1 MSSTKRTLV
10 VKGLPQDIYDDV
22 IRPFAQQ
29 RQASP
34 LVITLLTAY
43 RDNEEVRRII
53 NVMLGYEEDFERA
66 QLQTA
71 LDEAQQE
78 NERLQF
84 MIDSLTIRTQQGMNY
99 FEQVAPV
106 QPQVVVQAPQPQP
119 EQSDRI
125 DKLESLVQD
134 LLRTQQKP
142 QEPQKVQVETAGSDE
157 VSEASPWAFPT
168 GDNEDDFAPRIDDT
182 PALPTVEDPEPEPE
196 PVEEPVDTANAVTFF
211 SNLIS

>member
-1 MSSTKRTLV
+1 MSSTNKRTLV

-22 IRPFAQQ
+22 IHPFAQQ

-43 RDNEEVRRII
+43 RDNEEVRRIV

-84 MIDSLTIRTQQGMNY
+84 MLDSLTMRTQQGMSY
-99 FEQVAPV
+99 FEQVAPA
-106 QPQVVVQAPQPQP
+106 QSQVVVQAPQPQP

-142 QEPQKVQVETAGSDE
+142 SEPQQVQVETTGSDE
-157 VSEASPWAFPT
+157 ERPWAFPT
-168 GDNEDDFAPRIDDT
+168 GDNEDDFAPRTDDT
-182 PALPTVEDPEPEPE
+182 PALPAVDDPEPAP
-196 PVEEPVDTANAVTFF
+196 EPVDTANAVTFF
-211 SNLIS
+211 GNLMN

>member
-1 MSSTKRTLV
+1 MSSTKHTLV

-53 NVMLGYEEDFERA
+53 DVMLGYEEDFERA

-84 MIDSLTIRTQQGMNY
+84 MLDSLTMRTQRGMSY

-106 QPQVVVQAPQPQP
+106 QPQVVVQAPPAQP
-119 EQSDRI
+119 EQDDRI
-125 DKLESLVQD
+125 EKLESLVQD

-142 QEPQKVQVETAGSDE
+142 QEPQQVQVETSGSDDT
-157 VSEASPWAFPT
+157 SPWVFPT
-168 GDNEDDFAPRIDDT
+168 GDNEDDFAPRTDDT
-182 PALPTVEDPEPEPE
+182 PTLPTADDLEPAPE
-196 PVEEPVDTANAVTFF
+196 PVNTENAVTLFG
-211 SNLIS
+211 NMMR

>member
-1 MSSTKRTLV
+1 MSSNKHTLV
-10 VKGLPQDIYDDV
+10 VKGLPEDIYDDV

-43 RDNEEVRRII
+43 RDNEEVRRIVD
-53 NVMLGYEEDFERA
+53 VMLGYEEDFERA

-84 MIDSLTIRTQQGMNY
+84 MLDSLTMRTQQGISY

-106 QPQVVVQAPQPQP
+106 QPQVVVQAPPAQP
-119 EQSDRI
+119 EQNELI
-125 DKLESLVQD
+125 GKLESLVQD

-142 QEPQKVQVETAGSDE
+142 QEPQQVQVETSGSDE
-157 VSEASPWAFPT
+157 TSPWVFPT
-168 GDNEDDFAPRIDDT
+168 GDNEDDFAPRTDDT
-182 PALPTVEDPEPEPE
+182 PALPTVEDPEPAPE
-196 PVEEPVDTANAVTFF
+196 PVNTENAVTFF
-211 SNLIS
+211 GNMMR

>member
-1 MSSTKRTLV
+1 MSSNKKHTLV
-10 VKGLPQDIYDDV
+10 VKGLPQDIYDDL

-53 NVMLGYEEDFERA
+53 DVMLGYEEDFERA

-84 MIDSLTIRTQQGMNY
+84 MLDSLI
-99 FEQVAPV
+99 
-106 QPQVVVQAPQPQP
+106 
-119 EQSDRI
+119 
-125 DKLESLVQD
+125 QD

-142 QEPQKVQVETAGSDE
+142 QEPQQVQVETSGSDDT
-157 VSEASPWAFPT
+157 SPWVFPT
-168 GDNEDDFAPRIDDT
+168 GDNEDDFAPRTDDT
-182 PALPTVEDPEPEPE
+182 HMLPTVEDPEPAP
-196 PVEEPVDTANAVTFF
+196 EPVDTANAETFF
-211 SNLIS
+211 GNLIG

>member
-1 MSSTKRTLV
+1 MSSDKKYTLV
-10 VKGLPQDIYDDV
+10 AKGLPEDIYDDV
-22 IRPFAQQ
+22 IRPFTKE
-29 RQASP
+29 RKASS
-34 LVITLLTAY
+34 LVSALLAAY
-43 RDNEEVRRII
+43 RDNDEVRRVV

-84 MIDSLTIRTQQGMNY
+84 MLDSLTMRTQQGLSY
-99 FEQVAPV
+99 FEQVAPA

-125 DKLESLVQD
+125 DKLESLIQD

-142 QEPQKVQVETAGSDE
+142 SEPQQVQVETTGSDE
-157 VSEASPWAFPT
+157 ESPWAFPT
-168 GDNEDDFAPRIDDT
+168 GDNEDDFAPRTDDT
-182 PALPTVEDPEPEPE
+182 PALPTADDPEPAP
-196 PVEEPVDTANAVTFF
+196 EPVDTANAVTFF
-211 SNLIS
+211 GNLMN

>member
-1 MSSTKRTLV
+1 MSSDKKYTLV
-10 VKGLPQDIYDDV
+10 VKGLPEDIYDDV
-22 IRPFAQQ
+22 IRPFTKE
-29 RQASP
+29 RKASS
-34 LVITLLTAY
+34 LVSALLAAY
-43 RDNEEVRRII
+43 RDNDEVRRVV

-84 MIDSLTIRTQQGMNY
+84 MLDSLTMRTQQGLSY
-99 FEQVAPV
+99 FEQVAPA

-125 DKLESLVQD
+125 DKLESLIQD

-142 QEPQKVQVETAGSDE
+142 QEPQQVQVETTGSDE
-157 VSEASPWAFPT
+157 ESPWAFPT
-168 GDNEDDFAPRIDDT
+168 GDNEDDFAPRTDDT
-182 PALPTVEDPEPEPE
+182 PALPAVDDPEPAP
-196 PVEEPVDTANAVTFF
+196 EPVDTANAVTFF
-211 SNLIS
+211 GNLMN

>member
-1 MSSTKRTLV
+1 MSSDKKYTLV
-10 VKGLPQDIYDDV
+10 VKGLPEDIYDDV
-22 IRPFAQQ
+22 IRPFTKE
-29 RQASP
+29 RKASS
-34 LVITLLTAY
+34 LVSALLAAY
-43 RDNEEVRRII
+43 RDNDEVRRVV

-84 MIDSLTIRTQQGMNY
+84 MLDSLTMRTQQGLSY
-99 FEQVAPV
+99 FEQVAPA

-125 DKLESLVQD
+125 DKLESLIQD

-142 QEPQKVQVETAGSDE
+142 SEPQQVQVETTGSDE
-157 VSEASPWAFPT
+157 ESPWAFPT
-168 GDNEDDFAPRIDDT
+168 GDNEDDFAPRTDDT
-182 PALPTVEDPEPEPE
+182 PALPTADDPEPAP
-196 PVEEPVDTANAVTFF
+196 EPVDTANAVTFF
-211 SNLIS
+211 GNLMN

>member
-1 MSSTKRTLV
+1 MSSTNKRTLV

-22 IRPFAQQ
+22 IRPFTKE
-29 RQASP
+29 RKASS
-34 LVITLLTAY
+34 LVSALLAAY
-43 RDNEEVRRII
+43 RDNDEVRRVV

-84 MIDSLTIRTQQGMNY
+84 MLDSLTMRTQQGLSY
-99 FEQVAPV
+99 FEQVAPA
-106 QPQVVVQAPQPQP
+106 QPQVVVQAPPAQP
-119 EQSDRI
+119 EQNDRI

-142 QEPQKVQVETAGSDE
+142 SEPQQVQVETTGSDE
-157 VSEASPWAFPT
+157 ESQWAFPT
-168 GDNEDDFAPRIDDT
+168 GDNEDDFAPRTDDT
-182 PALPTVEDPEPEPE
+182 PVLPAVDDPEPAP
-196 PVEEPVDTANAVTFF
+196 EPVDTANAVTFF
-211 SNLIS
+211 GNLMN

>member
-1 MSSTKRTLV
+1 MSSTNKRTLV

-22 IRPFAQQ
+22 IHPFAQQ

-43 RDNEEVRRII
+43 RDNDEVRRVV
-53 NVMLGYEEDFERA
+53 NMMLGYEEDFERA

-84 MIDSLTIRTQQGMNY
+84 MLDSLTMRTQQGLSY
-99 FEQVAPV
+99 FEQVAPA

-119 EQSDRI
+119 EQNDRI

-142 QEPQKVQVETAGSDE
+142 SEPQQVQVETTGSDE
-157 VSEASPWAFPT
+157 ESPWAFPT
-168 GDNEDDFAPRIDDT
+168 GDNEDDFAPRTDDT
-182 PALPTVEDPEPEPE
+182 PALPAVDDPEPAP
-196 PVEEPVDTANAVTFF
+196 EPVDTANAVTFF
-211 SNLIS
+211 GNLMN

>member
-1 MSSTKRTLV
+1 MSSNKKHTLV

-53 NVMLGYEEDFERA
+53 DVMLGYEEDFERA

-84 MIDSLTIRTQQGMNY
+84 MLDSLTMRTQQGMSY

-106 QPQVVVQAPQPQP
+106 QPQVVVQAPQAQP
-119 EQSDRI
+119 EQNDRM
-125 DKLESLVQD
+125 DELESLVRE

-142 QEPQKVQVETAGSDE
+142 QEPQQVQVETTGSNA
-157 VSEASPWAFPT
+157 VSPWVFPT
-168 GDNEDDFAPRIDDT
+168 GDNEDDFTPRIDDT
-182 PALPTVEDPEPEPE
+182 PSPHRADEPEPEPE
-196 PVEEPVDTANAVTFF
+196 PEDTANADTFF
-211 SNLIS
+211 SNIFG

>member
-1 MSSTKRTLV
+1 MSSTKHTLV

-43 RDNEEVRRII
+43 RDSEEVRRII
-53 NVMLGYEEDFERA
+53 DVMLGYEEDFERA

-84 MIDSLTIRTQQGMNY
+84 MLDSLTMRTQQGMRY

-106 QPQVVVQAPQPQP
+106 QPQVVVQAPPAQP
-119 EQSDRI
+119 EQDDRI
-125 DKLESLVQD
+125 EKLESLVQD

-142 QEPQKVQVETAGSDE
+142 QEPQQVQVETSGSDNT
-157 VSEASPWAFPT
+157 SPWVFPT
-168 GDNEDDFAPRIDDT
+168 GDNEDDFAPRTDDT
-182 PALPTVEDPEPEPE
+182 PTLPTADDLEPAPE
-196 PVEEPVDTANAVTFF
+196 PVNTENAVTLFG
-211 SNLIS
+211 NMMR

>member
-1 MSSTKRTLV
+1 MSSTSKRTLV

-22 IRPFAQQ
+22 IHPFAQQ

-34 LVITLLTAY
+34 LVIALLTAY
-43 RDNEEVRRII
+43 RDNDEVRRIA

-84 MIDSLTIRTQQGMNY
+84 MLDSLTMRTQQGMSY
-99 FEQVAPV
+99 FEQVAPA

-142 QEPQKVQVETAGSDE
+142 QEPQQVQVETTGSDE
-157 VSEASPWAFPT
+157 ESPWAFPT
-168 GDNEDDFAPRIDDT
+168 GDNEDDFAPRTDDT
-182 PALPTVEDPEPEPE
+182 PALPAVDDPEPAP
-196 PVEEPVDTANAVTFF
+196 EPVDTANAVTFF
-211 SNLIS
+211 GNLLN

>member
-1 MSSTKRTLV
+1 MSSSKHTLV
-10 VKGLPQDIYDDV
+10 VKGLPEDIYDDV

-43 RDNEEVRRII
+43 RDNEEVRRIVD
-53 NVMLGYEEDFERA
+53 VMLGYEEDFERA

-84 MIDSLTIRTQQGMNY
+84 MLDSLTMRTRQGMSY
-99 FEQVAPV
+99 FEKVAPV
-106 QPQVVVQAPQPQP
+106 QPQVVVQAPQVQP
-119 EQSDRI
+119 EQNDRI
-125 DKLESLVQD
+125 DKIESLIQD

-142 QEPQKVQVETAGSDE
+142 QEPQQVQVETTGSDE
-157 VSEASPWAFPT
+157 VSPWVFPT

-182 PALPTVEDPEPEPE
+182 PARPTMEDAEPTP
-196 PVEEPVDTANAVTFF
+196 EPVDTANAETFF
-211 SNLIS
+211 GNLIG

>member
-1 MSSTKRTLV
+1 MSSTNKRTLV

-22 IRPFAQQ
+22 IHPFAQQ

-43 RDNEEVRRII
+43 RDNDEVRRII

-84 MIDSLTIRTQQGMNY
+84 MLDSLTMRTQQGLSY
-99 FEQVAPV
+99 FEQVAPA

-142 QEPQKVQVETAGSDE
+142 SEPQQVQVETTGSDE
-157 VSEASPWAFPT
+157 ESPWAFPT
-168 GDNEDDFAPRIDDT
+168 GDNEDNFAPRTDDT
-182 PALPTVEDPEPEPE
+182 PALPAVDDPEPAP
-196 PVEEPVDTANAVTFF
+196 EPVDTANAVTFF
-211 SNLIS
+211 GNLMN

>member
-1 MSSTKRTLV
+1 MSSSKHTLV
-10 VKGLPQDIYDDV
+10 VKGLPEDIYDDV

-43 RDNEEVRRII
+43 RDNEEVRRIVD
-53 NVMLGYEEDFERA
+53 VMLGYEEDFERA

-84 MIDSLTIRTQQGMNY
+84 MLDSLTMRTQQGMSY
-99 FEQVAPV
+99 FEKVAPV
-106 QPQVVVQAPQPQP
+106 QPQVVVQAPQVQP
-119 EQSDRI
+119 EQNDRI
-125 DKLESLVQD
+125 DKLESLIQD

-142 QEPQKVQVETAGSDE
+142 QEPQQVQVETIGSD
-157 VSEASPWAFPT
+157 EASPWVFPT

-182 PALPTVEDPEPEPE
+182 PERPTMEDAEPTP
-196 PVEEPVDTANAVTFF
+196 EPVDTANAETFF
-211 SNLIS
+211 GNLIG

>member
-1 MSSTKRTLV
+1 MSSNKKHTLV

-53 NVMLGYEEDFERA
+53 DVMLGYEEDFERA

-84 MIDSLTIRTQQGMNY
+84 MLDSLTMRTQQGMRY
-99 FEQVAPV
+99 FEQVAPA
-106 QPQVVVQAPQPQP
+106 QPQVIVQAPPAQP
-119 EQSDRI
+119 EQNDRI
-125 DKLESLVQD
+125 DKLESLIQD

-142 QEPQKVQVETAGSDE
+142 QEPQQVQVETSGSDDT
-157 VSEASPWAFPT
+157 SPWVFPT
-168 GDNEDDFAPRIDDT
+168 GDNEDDFAPRTDDT
-182 PALPTVEDPEPEPE
+182 HMLPTVGDPEPAP
-196 PVEEPVDTANAVTFF
+196 EPVDTANAETFF
-211 SNLIS
+211 GNLIG

>member
-1 MSSTKRTLV
+1 MSLNKHTLV

-43 RDNEEVRRII
+43 RDNEEVRRIVD
-53 NVMLGYEEDFERA
+53 VMLGYEEDFERA

-84 MIDSLTIRTQQGMNY
+84 MLDSLTMRTQQGMSY
-99 FEQVAPV
+99 FEKVAPV
-106 QPQVVVQAPQPQP
+106 QPQVVVQAPQVQP
-119 EQSDRI
+119 EQNDRI
-125 DKLESLVQD
+125 DKLESLIQD

-142 QEPQKVQVETAGSDE
+142 QEPQQVQVETTGSD
-157 VSEASPWAFPT
+157 EASPWVFPT

-182 PALPTVEDPEPEPE
+182 PARPTMEDAEPTP
-196 PVEEPVDTANAVTFF
+196 EPVDTANAETFF
-211 SNLIS
+211 GNLIG

>member
-10 VKGLPQDIYDDV
+10 VKGLPEDIYDDV

-43 RDNEEVRRII
+43 RDNEEVRRIV

-84 MIDSLTIRTQQGMNY
+84 MLDSLTMRTQQGMSY

-106 QPQVVVQAPQPQP
+106 QPQVVVQAPQVEPKKD
-119 EQSDRI
+119 DRM
-125 DKLESLVQD
+125 DELESLVRE

-142 QEPQKVQVETAGSDE
+142 QEPQQVQVETTGSDE
-157 VSEASPWAFPT
+157 VSPWVFPT

-182 PALPTVEDPEPEPE
+182 PTLPTVEDPEPAP
-196 PVEEPVDTANAVTFF
+196 EPVDTANAVTLFG
-211 SNLIS
+211 NMMR

>member
-22 IRPFAQQ
+22 IHPFAQQ

-43 RDNEEVRRII
+43 RDNEEVRRIV

-71 LDEAQQE
+71 LDEAHQE

-84 MIDSLTIRTQQGMNY
+84 MLDSLTMRTQQGMNY
-99 FEQVAPV
+99 FDQVAPV
-106 QPQVVVQAPQPQP
+106 QPQVVVQAPQP
-119 EQSDRI
+119 EQNDRI

-142 QEPQKVQVETAGSDE
+142 QEPQQVQVETTGSDE
-157 VSEASPWAFPT
+157 VGEASPWAFLT
-168 GDNEDDFAPRIDDT
+168 GDNEDDFEPRTDDT

-196 PVEEPVDTANAVTFF
+196 PVDTANAVTFF

>member
-1 MSSTKRTLV
+1 MSSNKKHTLV

-53 NVMLGYEEDFERA
+53 DVMLGYEEDFERA

-84 MIDSLTIRTQQGMNY
+84 MLDSLTMRTQQGTSY

-106 QPQVVVQAPQPQP
+106 QPQVVVQAPQVEPKKD
-119 EQSDRI
+119 DRM
-125 DKLESLVQD
+125 DELESLVRE

-142 QEPQKVQVETAGSDE
+142 QEPQQVQVETTGSNA
-157 VSEASPWAFPT
+157 VSPWVFPT
-168 GDNEDDFAPRIDDT
+168 GDNEDDFTPRIDDT
-182 PALPTVEDPEPEPE
+182 PSPPRADEPEPEPE
-196 PVEEPVDTANAVTFF
+196 PEDTANADTFF
-211 SNLIS
+211 SNIFG

>member
-1 MSSTKRTLV
+1 MSSDKKYTLV
-10 VKGLPQDIYDDV
+10 VKGLPEDIYDDV
-22 IRPFAQQ
+22 IRPFTKE
-29 RQASP
+29 RKASS
-34 LVITLLTAY
+34 LVSALLSAY
-43 RDNEEVRRII
+43 RDNDEVRRVV

-84 MIDSLTIRTQQGMNY
+84 MLDSLTMRTQQGLSY
-99 FEQVAPV
+99 FEQVAPA

-125 DKLESLVQD
+125 DKLESLIQD

-142 QEPQKVQVETAGSDE
+142 SEPQQVQVETTGSDE
-157 VSEASPWAFPT
+157 ESPWAFPT
-168 GDNEDDFAPRIDDT
+168 GDNEDDFAPRTDDT
-182 PALPTVEDPEPEPE
+182 PALPTADDPEPAP
-196 PVEEPVDTANAVTFF
+196 EPVDTANAVTFF
-211 SNLIS
+211 GNLMN

>member
-1 MSSTKRTLV
+1 MSSDKKYTLV
-10 VKGLPQDIYDDV
+10 VKGLPEDIYDDV
-22 IRPFAQQ
+22 IRPFTKE
-29 RQASP
+29 RKASS
-34 LVITLLTAY
+34 LVSALLAAY
-43 RDNEEVRRII
+43 RDNDEVRRII

-84 MIDSLTIRTQQGMNY
+84 MLDSLTMRTQQGLSY
-99 FEQVAPV
+99 FEQVAPA

-142 QEPQKVQVETAGSDE
+142 SEPQQVQVETTGSDE
-157 VSEASPWAFPT
+157 ESPWAFPT
-168 GDNEDDFAPRIDDT
+168 GDNEDDFAPRTDDT
-182 PALPTVEDPEPEPE
+182 PALPAVDDPEPAP
-196 PVEEPVDTANAVTFF
+196 EPVDTANAVTFF
-211 SNLIS
+211 GNLMN

>member
-10 VKGLPQDIYDDV
+10 VKGLPEDIYDDV

-43 RDNEEVRRII
+43 RDNEEVRRIV

-84 MIDSLTIRTQQGMNY
+84 MLDSLTMHTQQGMSY
-99 FEQVAPV
+99 FEKVAPV
-106 QPQVVVQAPQPQP
+106 QPQVVVQAPQVQP
-119 EQSDRI
+119 EQNDRI
-125 DKLESLVQD
+125 DKLELLIQD

-142 QEPQKVQVETAGSDE
+142 QEPQQVQVETIGSD
-157 VSEASPWAFPT
+157 EASPWVFPT

-182 PALPTVEDPEPEPE
+182 HARPTMEDAEPTP
-196 PVEEPVDTANAVTFF
+196 EPVDTANAEIFF
-211 SNLIS
+211 GNLIG

>member
-1 MSSTKRTLV
+1 MSSTNKRTLV

-22 IRPFAQQ
+22 IHPFAQQ

-43 RDNEEVRRII
+43 RDNEEVRRIV

-84 MIDSLTIRTQQGMNY
+84 MLDSLTMRTQQGMSY
-99 FEQVAPV
+99 FEQVAPA
-106 QPQVVVQAPQPQP
+106 QSQVVVQAPQPQP

-142 QEPQKVQVETAGSDE
+142 QEPQQVQVETSGSDDT
-157 VSEASPWAFPT
+157 SPWVFPT
-168 GDNEDDFAPRIDDT
+168 GDNEDDFAPRTDDT
-182 PALPTVEDPEPEPE
+182 HMLPTVEDPEPAP
-196 PVEEPVDTANAVTFF
+196 EPVDTANAETFF
-211 SNLIS
+211 GNLIG

>member
-1 MSSTKRTLV
+1 MSSNKKHTLV

-53 NVMLGYEEDFERA
+53 DVMLGYEEDFERA

-84 MIDSLTIRTQQGMNY
+84 MLDSLTMRTQQGMSY
-99 FEQVAPV
+99 FEQVAPA
-106 QPQVVVQAPQPQP
+106 QPQVVVQAPPAQP

-125 DKLESLVQD
+125 DKLESLIQD

-142 QEPQKVQVETAGSDE
+142 QEPQQVQVETSGSDDT
-157 VSEASPWAFPT
+157 SPWVFPT

-182 PALPTVEDPEPEPE
+182 HMLPTVEDPEPAP
-196 PVEEPVDTANAVTFF
+196 EPVDTANAETFF
-211 SNLIS
+211 GNLIG

>member
-10 VKGLPQDIYDDV
+10 VKSLPQDIYDDV

-43 RDNEEVRRII
+43 RDNEEVRRIV

-84 MIDSLTIRTQQGMNY
+84 MLDSLTMRTQQGMSY
-99 FEQVAPV
+99 FEQVAPA
-106 QPQVVVQAPQPQP
+106 QSQVVVQAPQPQP

-142 QEPQKVQVETAGSDE
+142 QEPQQVQVETTGSDE
-157 VSEASPWAFPT
+157 ESPWAFPT
-168 GDNEDDFAPRIDDT
+168 GDNEDDFAPRTDDT
-182 PALPTVEDPEPEPE
+182 PALPTADDPEPAP
-196 PVEEPVDTANAVTFF
+196 EPVDTANAVTFF
-211 SNLIS
+211 GNLMN

>member
-1 MSSTKRTLV
+1 MSSSKHTLV

-43 RDNEEVRRII
+43 RDNEEVRRIV

-84 MIDSLTIRTQQGMNY
+84 MLDSLTMRTQQGMSY

-106 QPQVVVQAPQPQP
+106 QPQVVVQAPQVEPKKD
-119 EQSDRI
+119 DRM
-125 DKLESLVQD
+125 DELESLVRE

-142 QEPQKVQVETAGSDE
+142 QEPQQVQVETTSSDT
-157 VSEASPWAFPT
+157 VSPWVFPT
-168 GDNEDDFAPRIDDT
+168 GDNEDNFAPRIDDT
-182 PALPTVEDPEPEPE
+182 PTLPTVEDPEPAP
-196 PVEEPVDTANAVTFF
+196 EPVDTANAVTLFG
-211 SNLIS
+211 NMMR

>member
-1 MSSTKRTLV
+1 MSSTNKRTLV

-22 IRPFAQQ
+22 IHPFAQQ

-43 RDNEEVRRII
+43 RDNEEVRRIV

-84 MIDSLTIRTQQGMNY
+84 MLDSLTMRTQQGMSY
-99 FEQVAPV
+99 FEQVAPA

-119 EQSDRI
+119 EQNDRI

-142 QEPQKVQVETAGSDE
+142 SEPQQVQVETTGSDE
-157 VSEASPWAFPT
+157 ESPWAFPT
-168 GDNEDDFAPRIDDT
+168 GDNEDDFAPRTDDT
-182 PALPTVEDPEPEPE
+182 PALPAVDDPEPAP
-196 PVEEPVDTANAVTFF
+196 EPVDTANAVTFF
-211 SNLIS
+211 GNLLN

>member
-1 MSSTKRTLV
+1 MSSNKKHTLV

-22 IRPFAQQ
+22 IRPFTKE
-29 RQASP
+29 RKASS
-34 LVITLLTAY
+34 LVSALLAAY
-43 RDNEEVRRII
+43 RDNDEVRRIV
-53 NVMLGYEEDFERA
+53 NVILGYEEDFERA

-84 MIDSLTIRTQQGMNY
+84 MLDSLTMRTQQGMSY
-99 FEQVAPV
+99 FEQVAPA

-142 QEPQKVQVETAGSDE
+142 QEPQQVQVETTCSDE
-157 VSEASPWAFPT
+157 ESPWAFPT
-168 GDNEDDFAPRIDDT
+168 GDNEDDFAPRTDDT
-182 PALPTVEDPEPEPE
+182 PALPAVDDPEPAP
-196 PVEEPVDTANAVTFF
+196 EPVDTANAVTFF
-211 SNLIS
+211 GNLMN

>member
-1 MSSTKRTLV
+1 MSSNKKHTLV

-53 NVMLGYEEDFERA
+53 DVMIGYEEDFERA

-84 MIDSLTIRTQQGMNY
+84 MLDSLTMRTQQGMRY
-99 FEQVAPV
+99 FEQVAPA
-106 QPQVVVQAPQPQP
+106 QPQVIVQAPPAQP
-119 EQSDRI
+119 EQNDRI
-125 DKLESLVQD
+125 DKLESLIQD

-142 QEPQKVQVETAGSDE
+142 QEPPQVQVETSGSDDT
-157 VSEASPWAFPT
+157 SPWVFST
-168 GDNEDDFAPRIDDT
+168 GDNEDDFAPRTDDT
-182 PALPTVEDPEPEPE
+182 PTLPTVEDPEPAP
-196 PVEEPVDTANAVTFF
+196 EPVDTANAETFF
-211 SNLIS
+211 SNLIG

>member
-1 MSSTKRTLV
+1 MSSSKHTLV
-10 VKGLPQDIYDDV
+10 VKGLPEDIYDDV

-43 RDNEEVRRII
+43 RDNEEVRRIVD
-53 NVMLGYEEDFERA
+53 VMLGYEEDFERA

-84 MIDSLTIRTQQGMNY
+84 MLDSLTMRTQQGMSY
-99 FEQVAPV
+99 FEKVAPV
-106 QPQVVVQAPQPQP
+106 QPQVVVQAPQVQP
-119 EQSDRI
+119 EQNDRI
-125 DKLESLVQD
+125 DKLESLIQD

-142 QEPQKVQVETAGSDE
+142 QEPQQVQVETTGSD
-157 VSEASPWAFPT
+157 EASPWVFPT

-182 PALPTVEDPEPEPE
+182 PARPTMEDAEPTP
-196 PVEEPVDTANAVTFF
+196 EPVDTANAETFF
-211 SNLIS
+211 GNLIG

>member
-1 MSSTKRTLV
+1 MSSNKHTLV

-43 RDNEEVRRII
+43 RDNEEVRRIV

-84 MIDSLTIRTQQGMNY
+84 MLDSLTMRTQQGMSY

-106 QPQVVVQAPQPQP
+106 QPQVVVQAPPAQP
-119 EQSDRI
+119 EQNDRI
-125 DKLESLVQD
+125 DKLESLIQD

-142 QEPQKVQVETAGSDE
+142 QEPQQVQVETSGSDE
-157 VSEASPWAFPT
+157 TSPWVFPT
-168 GDNEDDFAPRIDDT
+168 GDNEDDFAPRTDDT
-182 PALPTVEDPEPEPE
+182 PALPTVDDPEPAP
-196 PVEEPVDTANAVTFF
+196 EPVDTANAVTFF
-211 SNLIS
+211 GNLIG

>member
-1 MSSTKRTLV
+1 MSSSKHTLV

-84 MIDSLTIRTQQGMNY
+84 MLDSLTMRTQQGMSY

-106 QPQVVVQAPQPQP
+106 QPQVVVQAPQAQP
-119 EQSDRI
+119 EQNDRMDEI
-125 DKLESLVQD
+125 ESLVRE
-134 LLRTQQKP
+134 LLRTQQKT
-142 QEPQKVQVETAGSDE
+142 QEPQQVQVETTGSNA
-157 VSEASPWAFPT
+157 VSPWVFPT

-182 PALPTVEDPEPEPE
+182 PSPPRADEPEPEPE
-196 PVEEPVDTANAVTFF
+196 PEDTANADTFF
-211 SNLIS
+211 SNIFG